1 MGHFHNARERPES
14 FPPPLVHPQREID
27 DHYSISVQ
35 PTGATYYGG
44 KSGRGKVKFPEVNAF
59 ARGKLNGLDVRLP
72 LVATVGNFV
81 AV

>member
-1 MGHFHNARERPES
+1 M
-14 FPPPLVHPQREID
+14 I
-27 DHYSISVQ
+27 
-35 PTGATYYGG
+35 G
-44 KSGRGKVKFPEVNAF
+44 KSGRGKVKFAEVNAF